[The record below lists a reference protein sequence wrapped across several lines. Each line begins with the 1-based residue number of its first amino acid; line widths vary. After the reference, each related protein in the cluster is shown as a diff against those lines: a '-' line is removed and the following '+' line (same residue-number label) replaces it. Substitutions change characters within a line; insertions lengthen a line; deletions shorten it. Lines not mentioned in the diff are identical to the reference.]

1 MAKKTKERQK
11 IDPRK
16 VGSALVFSV
25 IQQKSPV
32 ARIDIAKETG
42 LSPATVTSI
51 TAELLNRGLVS
62 EIQSLSEQT
71 SGRRGRPRVDLKVR
85 GDAHVVA
92 GMKLSDKLASVV
104 LMDFEGKRVAD
115 YVATPPKPVLTPD
128 QAAEFLH
135 KTLVGALAQQGLLL
149 SDLSAVGLG
158 LPGLVDAKG
167 GVVHWSPG
175 ISERDVALQSILVE
189 KLGIPVFIDNDA
201 NMIAK
206 AEQMYGAGRNVSN
219 FIVVTVEQGVGMGI
233 VVNGHLYGGA
243 KGRAAEL
250 GHTKVH
256 LDGALCRCGQR
267 GCLEAYVGDYAL
279 LREASTARV
288 SVEGDEAIDQMKSLF
303 HAADAGNEMARSIIL
318 RSGRM
323 FAMGLGNIVNIFA
336 PELIILSSERME
348 EYPAY
353 IDAVIDEMRQSVVQ
367 IGGPA
372 PEVQLHKWDVHM
384 WAMGAAAYAVD
395 RVTETA
401 LTELSTN
408 AG

>member
-1 MAKKTKERQK
+1 MTKETKERQR

-16 VGSALVFSV
+16 AGSALVFSV
-25 IQQKSPV
+25 IQQNSPV

-51 TAELLNRGLVS
+51 TADLLNRGLVS
-62 EIQSLSEQT
+62 EIQSLAEQS

-85 GDAHVVA
+85 GDAHLVA

-104 LMDFEGKRVAD
+104 LMDFEGNRVAD
-115 YVATPPKPVLTPD
+115 YVATPTRPVLTPD
-128 QAAEFLH
+128 QAAEFLR
-135 KTLVGALAQQGLLL
+135 KTLVEALASKGAKL

-158 LPGLVDAKG
+158 MPGLIDANEG
-167 GVVHWSPG
+167 FVHWSPS
-175 ISERDVALQSILVE
+175 ISERNVAFESLLAGR
-189 KLGIPVFIDNDA
+189 LGVPVFLDNDA
-201 NMIAK
+201 NMVAK
-206 AEQMYGAGRNVSN
+206 AEQMYGAGRSVSN

-233 VVNGHLYGGA
+233 VVNGQLYRGA

-279 LREASTARV
+279 LREAATARV
-288 SVEGDEAIDQMKSLF
+288 AVDGDGAMAQMKSLF
-303 HAADAGNEMARSIIL
+303 QAADTGNEMARSIIM

-323 FAMGLGNIVNIFA
+323 FALGLGNIVNIFA
-336 PELIILSSERME
+336 PELMILSSERME
-348 EYPAY
+348 QNPVY
-353 IDAVIDEMRQSVVQ
+353 IDAVIDEMRQSIVQ

-372 PEVQLHKWDVHM
+372 PEVQFHKWDVHM
-384 WAMGAAAYAVD
+384 WSLGAAAYAVD
-395 RVTETA
+395 RVTEIA
-401 LTELSTN
+401 LTELNSN
-408 AG
+408 AV